1 MDEPILNEEFHL
13 QSESIQTNMKDTAH
27 SHTVDDPVTL
37 EESSKEENPTPQSQF
52 PIDLNYEPQPN
63 SFEWWWDD
71 STHSNYYENEDESN
85 QYNTLDELLL
95 NEESYFPS
103 ESNNNNLTD
112 SENDQNPS
120 ANEKL

>member
-1 MDEPILNEEFHL
+1 MRNSINNPNSIDSETDLTSSVNE
-13 QSESIQTNMKDTAH
+13 K
-27 SHTVDDPVTL
+27 L
-37 EESSKEENPTPQSQF
+37 ETDLELMPQPQSSKEENPTPQSQF